1 MGNNLLE
8 RNKMKV
14 VTLLKEYFKSL
25 RFGKKKE
32 QRKIYKKITKKSL
45 KGKNTVV
52 IKK

>member
-1 MGNNLLE
+1 VGNNLLE

-32 QRKIYKKITKKSL
+32 QRKIYKKITQKSL
-45 KGKNTVV
+45 KGKNTAV